1 MEVYMN
7 KTTISK
13 FLIVLSL
20 LVSLALTVCSC
31 DLSDLPFVHTCE
43 DADKNHVCDN
53 GCEEILGI
61 CEDANKD
68 HACDYGCAKVYGTCE
83 DADKDHACDYGCAE
97 VIGTCEDANKD
108 HDCDYGCAKVYGTC
122 EDADKDHDCDYGCA
136 KVFGEHADGDDN
148 DHLCDYGCN
157 KVADDGCYD
166 TVVDGKCDEC
176 GIDFAHA
183 CEDTNKDHKCDY
195 GCAKVYGTCEDAN
208 KDHKCDYGCTKT
220 FGTCEDANKD
230 HKCDYGCAKVH
241 GTCEDANKD
250 HKCDYGCTK
259 VLGEHA
265 DGDDKDHL
273 CDYGCNEIADDG
285 CNDIDMNGQCD
296 ECGELNPI
304 FVMFDDNYTAKVTV
318 SAGKTHYF
326 MAYGISSGAT
336 LTANGEAVEVVYGI
350 GRMPSTFSITNSTDA
365 DVEYTLVIN
374 YPLGTYENPESIE
387 DLEWYYGEVSQPE
400 GNSQGYFYTYVAPAN
415 GTITFYF
422 AYNDLLENALC
433 DISITNLKTYAQ
445 KTLLYDGVDNYGLE
459 VSMDVEAGDKILI
472 SVIVIKDA
480 DGNYYP
486 AADFTWCGN
495 FSYPIG
501 SQQNPIYPEWTWN
514 EETQLDASTTVTVPA
529 GQTVYFGASAYMIVS
544 VNGEIVETDEDGV
557 ISITNDGEADAEYTI
572 VMTTPKG
579 TFENPE
585 DLELGYGYIDLEA
598 GSQGFYYTWTAPAT
612 GFFSLEMYSENWFY
626 VINNMTACA
635 YGDWQWSDS
644 DPVVNPAVIFVN
656 EGDVLVIQVNTYD
669 PENPYGAPA
678 GTVEFNTTFG
688 GDSAEN
694 PYLVNFQWNDSR
706 SEASAKVTVPAGA
719 TLYFG
724 QYRIGGMLLSI
735 NGGEATLLESAGPFA
750 PCAFSITNDG
760 EEAVEYTLTISF
772 PVGTMNNPEALF
784 RPSYIAVDIPA
795 GNYEGYY
802 YKWTA
807 SSDGTLVLTCP
818 TVEGVEYDVVLTN
831 MSTYAMAWLQ
841 DSTDGTVSIA
851 VKAGD
856 EVVIQVV
863 TLPDEAFNYPAL
875 EAAITGEF
883 VFPIGHQQN
892 PEILF
897 RPSYIGV
904 NIAAGNN
911 QGYYYKWTS
920 MDSGVLVL
928 TCPAIEGVVYDVILT
943 NMSTYEMA
951 WLQDSTDGTVS
962 IDVNAGDEIVIQVV
976 AAPDDNWEYPA
987 VQTALTGVFNFAVG
1001 HSMNPEVIEDLDWY
1015 LEVSQAEG
1023 DYDGYYY
1030 IWTAPA
1036 NGVITLYFAYQGIPE
1051 GYECDIM
1058 LTNMNT
1064 YAQKSLLYD
1073 GVDNYGLE
1081 LTMEVAE
1088 GDSVMIIVAA
1098 IKDADGNYYPAADMS
1113 WVGSFAYPVGSQK
1126 NPVTVE
1132 WNWNDDYSAA
1142 NAVVTIP
1149 AGKTLYFNGYS
1160 EMVLTINGEIAETGS
1175 DGTFS
1180 ITNEGAEDA
1189 EYSLAI
1195 APAVG
1200 SYSNPEVI
1208 EDVTNFSV
1216 SGHVNENASYN
1227 YIWTATEDT
1236 TIVISITAGANIT
1249 ADRLTYLEGED
1260 WPISQ
1265 QFELAIPEEDDNWNY
1280 IGWIVA
1286 ENLTIDV
1293 VAGQQLK
1300 IQVNGLTDW
1309 SNWSVPAVDYTL
1321 TIVESV
1327 A

>member
-1 MEVYMN
+1 
-7 KTTISK
+7 
-13 FLIVLSL
+13 
-20 LVSLALTVCSC
+20 
-31 DLSDLPFVHTCE
+31 
-43 DADKNHVCDN
+43 
-53 GCEEILGI
+53 
-61 CEDANKD
+61 
-68 HACDYGCAKVYGTCE
+68 
-83 DADKDHACDYGCAE
+83 
-97 VIGTCEDANKD
+97 
-108 HDCDYGCAKVYGTC
+108 
-122 EDADKDHDCDYGCA
+122 
-136 KVFGEHADGDDN
+136 
-148 DHLCDYGCN
+148 
-157 KVADDGCYD
+157 
-166 TVVDGKCDEC
+166 
-176 GIDFAHA
+176 
-183 CEDTNKDHKCDY
+183 
-195 GCAKVYGTCEDAN
+195 
-208 KDHKCDYGCTKT
+208 
-220 FGTCEDANKD
+220 
-230 HKCDYGCAKVH
+230 
-241 GTCEDANKD
+241 
-250 HKCDYGCTK
+250 
-259 VLGEHA
+259 
-265 DGDDKDHL
+265 
-273 CDYGCNEIADDG
+273 
-285 CNDIDMNGQCD
+285 MNGQCD

-911 QGYYYKWTS
+911 QGYYYKWTASSDGTLVLTCPTVEGVEYDVVLTNMSTYAMAWLQDSTDGTVSIAVKAGDEVVIQVVTLPDEAFNYPALEAAITGEFVFPIGHQQNPEILFRPSYIGVNIAAGNNQGYYYKWTS